1 MVIRKTLG
9 DSASHWLSNSRVAIC
24 FCFCVCFSQIYVRGQ
39 ELAPESVMESSV
51 DESTSVCPENLSPKA
66 PPDPLAYSNDRVKV
80 KVSIAGVAQAN
91 GVTGSWWN
99 LSETFAPSAQYKPDR
114 AWGEMWIKPG
124 VTTDLILS
132 ESAQLYSGLSYVG
145 SGNIGRDVFE
155 QGNRGLY
162 AVEDGYLGIRVG
174 DREQASQ
181 WDISYGRQQ
190 YKIGSGMLVSVG
202 AYNGFERGATTSFA
216 RRAWEEA
223 GLVKWSKG
231 PLFIDGFYLNPNELR
246 SSDTQTRLA
255 GAKTELALGE
265 SQTVGLAYMNV
276 FESTLPYV
284 KAPVQ
289 LIPNGREGLNT
300 IHTFNRWNPAK
311 ELAPALYFAGDYS
324 TFSGKGRSQT
334 KLTVVA
340 LESPRLRIPAF
351 TLRPEFSL
359 DKIGGRIGLQDIDF
373 EDNVSF
379 SQGYVLKSSD
389 EGETRKL
396 FNRAL
401 QDFFVQQ
408 PPGCCVEAIDG
419 TIVYYNIL
427 RSGRINRKPEDY
439 PRLLDE
445 AYRLL
450 RLILD
455 R

>member
-1 MVIRKTLG
+1 MMEIAQLLLGLGVLATFGVLVWLLRKLEKERTVKISQLAAGLGLEFHPLG
-9 DSASHWLSNSRVAIC
+9 DIALQQRLGKLHLFNIGHSR
-24 FCFCVCFSQIYVRGQ
+24 
-39 ELAPESVMESSV
+39 ELI
-51 DESTSVCPENLSPKA
+51 NL
-66 PPDPLAYSNDRVKV
+66 
-80 KVSIAGVAQAN
+80 
-91 GVTGSWWN
+91 VTG
-99 LSETFAPSAQYKPDR
+99 EKDDCR
-114 AWGEMWIKPG
+114 
-124 VTTDLILS
+124 
-132 ESAQLYSGLSYVG
+132 
-145 SGNIGRDVFE
+145 
-155 QGNRGLY
+155 
-162 AVEDGYLGIRVG
+162 
-174 DREQASQ
+174 
-181 WDISYGRQQ
+181 ISIFDY
-190 YKIGSGMLVSVG
+190 
-202 AYNGFERGATTSFA
+202 
-216 RRAWEEA
+216 
-223 GLVKWSKG
+223 
-231 PLFIDGFYLNPNELR
+231 
-246 SSDTQTRLA
+246 
-255 GAKTELALGE
+255 
-265 SQTVGLAYMNV
+265 
-276 FESTLPYV
+276 
-284 KAPVQ
+284 
-289 LIPNGREGLNT
+289 
-300 IHTFNRWNPAK
+300 H
-311 ELAPALYFAGDYS
+311 YS
-324 TFSGKGRSQT
+324 TFSGKGRSET

-408 PPGCCVEAIDG
+408 SPGCCVEAIDG

>member
-1 MVIRKTLG
+1 MMEIAQLLLGLGVLATFGVLVWLLRKLEKECTVKISQLAAGLGLEFHPLG
-9 DSASHWLSNSRVAIC
+9 DTALQQRLGKLHLFNIGHSR
-24 FCFCVCFSQIYVRGQ
+24 
-39 ELAPESVMESSV
+39 ELI
-51 DESTSVCPENLSPKA
+51 NL
-66 PPDPLAYSNDRVKV
+66 
-80 KVSIAGVAQAN
+80 
-91 GVTGSWWN
+91 VTGEKDDS
-99 LSETFAPSAQYKPDR
+99 R
-114 AWGEMWIKPG
+114 
-124 VTTDLILS
+124 
-132 ESAQLYSGLSYVG
+132 
-145 SGNIGRDVFE
+145 
-155 QGNRGLY
+155 
-162 AVEDGYLGIRVG
+162 
-174 DREQASQ
+174 
-181 WDISYGRQQ
+181 ISIFDY
-190 YKIGSGMLVSVG
+190 
-202 AYNGFERGATTSFA
+202 
-216 RRAWEEA
+216 
-223 GLVKWSKG
+223 
-231 PLFIDGFYLNPNELR
+231 
-246 SSDTQTRLA
+246 
-255 GAKTELALGE
+255 
-265 SQTVGLAYMNV
+265 
-276 FESTLPYV
+276 
-284 KAPVQ
+284 
-289 LIPNGREGLNT
+289 
-300 IHTFNRWNPAK
+300 H
-311 ELAPALYFAGDYS
+311 YS
-324 TFSGKGRSQT
+324 TFSGKGRSET

-408 PPGCCVEAIDG
+408 SPGCCVEAIDG

>member
-1 MVIRKTLG
+1 MMEIAQLLLGLGVLATFGVLAWLLRKLEKERTFKISQLAAGLGLEFHPLG
-9 DSASHWLSNSRVAIC
+9 DTALQQRLGKLHLFNVGHSRKLI
-24 FCFCVCFSQIYVRGQ
+24 
-39 ELAPESVMESSV
+39 
-51 DESTSVCPENLSPKA
+51 NL
-66 PPDPLAYSNDRVKV
+66 
-80 KVSIAGVAQAN
+80 
-91 GVTGSWWN
+91 VTGD
-99 LSETFAPSAQYKPDR
+99 KDDCR
-114 AWGEMWIKPG
+114 
-124 VTTDLILS
+124 
-132 ESAQLYSGLSYVG
+132 
-145 SGNIGRDVFE
+145 
-155 QGNRGLY
+155 
-162 AVEDGYLGIRVG
+162 
-174 DREQASQ
+174 
-181 WDISYGRQQ
+181 
-190 YKIGSGMLVSVG
+190 
-202 AYNGFERGATTSFA
+202 TSIF
-216 RRAWEEA
+216 
-223 GLVKWSKG
+223 
-231 PLFIDGFYLNPNELR
+231 DY
-246 SSDTQTRLA
+246 
-255 GAKTELALGE
+255 
-265 SQTVGLAYMNV
+265 
-276 FESTLPYV
+276 
-284 KAPVQ
+284 
-289 LIPNGREGLNT
+289 
-300 IHTFNRWNPAK
+300 H
-311 ELAPALYFAGDYS
+311 YS

-427 RSGRINRKPEDY
+427 RSGRINRKPKDY

>member
-1 MVIRKTLG
+1 MMEIAQLLLGLGVLATFGVLVWLLRKLEKERTVKISQLAAGLGLEFHPLG
-9 DSASHWLSNSRVAIC
+9 DTALQQRLGKLHL
-24 FCFCVCFSQIYVRGQ
+24 F
-39 ELAPESVMESSV
+39 
-51 DESTSVCPENLSPKA
+51 
-66 PPDPLAYSNDRVKV
+66 
-80 KVSIAGVAQAN
+80 
-91 GVTGSWWN
+91 
-99 LSETFAPSAQYKPDR
+99 
-114 AWGEMWIKPG
+114 
-124 VTTDLILS
+124 
-132 ESAQLYSGLSYVG
+132 
-145 SGNIGRDVFE
+145 NIGHS
-155 QGNRGLY
+155 
-162 AVEDGYLGIRVG
+162 
-174 DREQASQ
+174 RELINLLTGEK
-181 WDISYGRQQ
+181 DDCRISIFDY
-190 YKIGSGMLVSVG
+190 
-202 AYNGFERGATTSFA
+202 
-216 RRAWEEA
+216 
-223 GLVKWSKG
+223 
-231 PLFIDGFYLNPNELR
+231 
-246 SSDTQTRLA
+246 
-255 GAKTELALGE
+255 
-265 SQTVGLAYMNV
+265 
-276 FESTLPYV
+276 
-284 KAPVQ
+284 
-289 LIPNGREGLNT
+289 
-300 IHTFNRWNPAK
+300 H
-311 ELAPALYFAGDYS
+311 YS
-324 TFSGKGRSQT
+324 TFSGKGRSET

-408 PPGCCVEAIDG
+408 SPGCCVEAIDG